1 MAKTLTAVNDDE
13 YPAEQ
18 GTVGS
23 IPNELTNGM
32 PSHDDIR
39 MAVNEMLALIE
50 VRKAHN
56 AKISTFR
63 KGLKAKGFTLGVLDA
78 QIKLLDWSPE
88 EIKKNYAERD
98 WYAEA
103 MRFPVGSQ
111 LELYGTD
118 ATPDPVREQLR
129 WRNIGFK
136 DGLAGRGWADQPPE
150 GCAFDCVQSYGEGH
164 EEGQAT
170 VRRAFELRLAQNAAA
185 SANDPAG
192 EDDDDQTDIEDIA
205 NDDDIGAREIEGR
218 LNEDEAA

>member
-1 MAKTLTAVNDDE
+1 MAKALKAAEPGGDD
-13 YPAEQ
+13 YQPIQ

-23 IPNELTNGM
+23 IPNEPDNGM
-32 PSHDDIR
+32 PSHDAIR
-39 MAVNEMLALIE
+39 MAVNEMLAFIE
-50 VRKAHN
+50 QRKALN
-56 AKISTFR
+56 AKISSFR

-88 EIKKNYAERD
+88 DIKKSYAERD

-103 MRFPVGSQ
+103 MRFPIGSQ

-150 GCAFDCVQSYGEGH
+150 GCAHDCHQSYGEGH

-170 VRRAFELRLAQNAAA
+170 VRRAFAARVERANAAA
-185 SANDPAG
+185 DEPVD
-192 EDDDDQTDIEDIA
+192 EPA
-205 NDDDIGAREIEGR
+205 NDDAQT
-218 LNEDEAA
+218 DEAA

>member
-1 MAKTLTAVNDDE
+1 MAKTLQAVDDDYE
-13 YPAEQ
+13 PIQ

-23 IPNELTNGM
+23 IPNEPGNGM

-50 VRKAHN
+50 SRKAIN

-88 EIKKNYAERD
+88 DIKKNYAERD

-103 MRFPVGSQ
+103 MRFPIGSQ

-150 GCAFDCVQSYGEGH
+150 GCGFDCTQSYGEGH

-170 VRRAFELRLAQNAAA
+170 VRRAFETRLTAANLSA
-185 SANDPAG
+185 S
-192 EDDDDQTDIEDIA
+192 DDDGQADIEDAA
-205 NDDDIGAREIEGR
+205 NDTTAT
-218 LNEDEAA
+218 DEAA

>member
-1 MAKTLTAVNDDE
+1 MAAKLKAVPDNDD

-23 IPNELTNGM
+23 IPNEPSNGM

-39 MAVNEMLALIE
+39 MAVNEMLTLIE
-50 VRKAHN
+50 TRKAIN
-56 AKISTFR
+56 AKIGTFR

-78 QIKLLDWSPE
+78 HIKLLDWSPE
-88 EIKKNYAERD
+88 DIKKNYAERD

-103 MRFPVGSQ
+103 MRFPIGSQ

-118 ATPDPVREQLR
+118 ATPDPVKEQLR

-185 SANDPAG
+185 AANEPAPDD
-192 EDDDDQTDIEDIA
+192 EDQIDVEDIIA
-205 NDDDIGAREIEGR
+205 NDDGDDTGHTQ
-218 LNEDEAA
+218 DAA

>member
-1 MAKTLTAVNDDE
+1 MAAKLKAVNEDE

-18 GTVGS
+18 GTIGS
-23 IPNELTNGM
+23 IPNEPNNGM
-32 PSHDDIR
+32 PSHDEIR
-39 MAVNEMLALIE
+39 MAVNEMLTLIE
-50 VRKAHN
+50 GRKAHN

-78 QIKLLDWSPE
+78 HIKLLDWSPE
-88 EIKKNYAERD
+88 DIKKNYAERD

-103 MRFPVGSQ
+103 MRFPIGSQ

-136 DGLAGRGWADQPPE
+136 DGLAGKGWPDQPPE
-150 GCAFDCVQSYGEGH
+150 GCGFDCTQSYGEGH

-170 VRRAFELRLAQNAAA
+170 VRRAFAARVERQNAAA
-185 SANDPAG
+185 GDAPA
-192 EDDDDQTDIEDIA
+192 EDEPA
-205 NDDDIGAREIEGR
+205 NDDTV
-218 LNEDEAA
+218 NDEAA

>member
-1 MAKTLTAVNDDE
+1 MARTLKAVPDNDD

-23 IPNELTNGM
+23 IPNEPSNGM

-39 MAVNEMLALIE
+39 MAVNEMLVLIE
-50 VRKAHN
+50 TRKAIN
-56 AKISTFR
+56 AKIGTFR

-78 QIKLLDWSPE
+78 HIKLLDWSPE
-88 EIKKNYAERD
+88 DIKKNYAERD

-103 MRFPVGSQ
+103 MRFPIGSQ

-118 ATPDPVREQLR
+118 ATPDPVKEQLR

-185 SANDPAG
+185 SANEPAP
-192 EDDDDQTDIEDIA
+192 DDEGLTNVEAAIA
-205 NDDDIGAREIEGR
+205 NDDGDHTEHTQ
-218 LNEDEAA
+218 DAA

>member
-1 MAKTLTAVNDDE
+1 MAKPLKAVESGDDYE
-13 YPAEQ
+13 AIQ

-23 IPNELTNGM
+23 IPNEPNNGM
-32 PSHDDIR
+32 PSHDEIR
-39 MAVNEMLALIE
+39 MAVNEMLTLIE
-50 VRKAHN
+50 ARKAHN

-78 QIKLLDWSPE
+78 HIKLLDWSPE
-88 EIKKNYAERD
+88 DIKKNYAERD

-103 MRFPVGSQ
+103 MRFPIGSQ

-136 DGLAGRGWADQPPE
+136 DGLAGKGWADQPPE
-150 GCAFDCVQSYGEGH
+150 ECGFDCVQSYGEGH

-170 VRRAFELRLAQNAAA
+170 VRRAFAARVERQNAAA
-185 SANDPAG
+185 GDAPAD
-192 EDDDDQTDIEDIA
+192 EPA
-205 NDDDIGAREIEGR
+205 NDDDTAE
-218 LNEDEAA
+218 EAA

>member
-1 MAKTLTAVNDDE
+1 MAKTLKAVNDDD

-23 IPNELTNGM
+23 IPNEPSNGM

-39 MAVNEMLALIE
+39 MAVNEMLVLIE
-50 VRKAHN
+50 TRKAIN
-56 AKISTFR
+56 AKIGTFR

-78 QIKLLDWSPE
+78 HIKLLDWSPE
-88 EIKKNYAERD
+88 DIKKNYAERD

-103 MRFPVGSQ
+103 MRFPIGSQ

-118 ATPDPVREQLR
+118 ATPDPVKEQLR

-185 SANDPAG
+185 AANAPAPDEEG
-192 EDDDDQTDIEDIA
+192 QIDVEGVIA
-205 NDDDIGAREIEGR
+205 NDDGVDTEHQQ
-218 LNEDEAA
+218 DAA